1 MGSRDGLPGAVD
13 PRYHDLAERMQDVV
27 TVTDR
32 EGRFLYVSPSAETMT
47 GFGRA
52 DLVGRS
58 SCDILAHPDDI
69 PLLRQAAEQSIR
81 GTTTLVTWRCRRK
94 SGGFVWLESR
104 VSRLPDEPTEDVRL
118 LGVSRD
124 IESRL
129 TTEAAL
135 REAET
140 SMRALVER
148 AALGIFRVTRSG
160 RFLDVNDALVNML
173 GYPHAQALRDADM
186 IRDILCDDRDRER
199 WSADAE
205 GDHMAD
211 WYEQTW
217 RRLDGAQIQMR
228 LAVRTARDAYGRP
241 QYYEAICENVTERR
255 RRDEILRRGDRMST
269 LSRTLA
275 GVAHE
280 INNPLTAIVGFTQIL
295 LKGERAA
302 EDRRALETMLSEG
315 RRAARIVKDLLLI
328 ATRQESLLG
337 EIVHVNDVARYI
349 MDTQRYAMETHG
361 IRTQLHLAADN
372 PAIHGDPAQIEQ
384 VLLHLLGNARQAL
397 IDQLEHMRARGATP
411 TNSWTPEVA
420 LRISSEASF
429 VGIEI
434 ADNGPG
440 ISAADLPHIWDP
452 FWTSRE
458 EGQGSGLGL
467 SVVHGIVGSHGG
479 TIDVDTAVGRGTRF
493 RLTLPRHV
501 VVEQKVEE
509 AAAAATALGNRLRK
523 QAARPLDLLIVDDE
537 EVLRNLLMRFF
548 TSRGHAVVAAA
559 EGTQAIRLA
568 EQSAFDVVICDLR
581 MPGMDGRDVIRR
593 LRLLPSC
600 ARTRFVLAT
609 GDTSTSLDRLREEGT
624 QIDALVTKPYN
635 VDAMLAIVEGNTDAA

>member
-1 MGSRDGLPGAVD
+1 MTDAHD
-13 PRYHDLAERMQDVV
+13 PLYRDLAERMQDVV

-32 EGRFLYVSPSAETMT
+32 EGRFLYVSPSAATMT
-47 GFGRA
+47 GNSPA
-52 DLVGRS
+52 DLLGRS
-58 SCDILAHPDDI
+58 SCDMLAHPDDER
-69 PLLRQAAEQSIR
+69 LLGQAAQQAMS

-104 VSRLPDEPTEDVRL
+104 VSRLPDEPSGAVRL

-173 GYPHAQALRDADM
+173 GYPNAQALRDADM

-205 GDHMAD
+205 GDHMSD

-295 LKGERAA
+295 LKGERAP

-397 IDQLEHMRARGATP
+397 IEQMERMRARGATP
-411 TNSWTPEVA
+411 AHSWTPEVA

-479 TIDVDTAVGRGTRF
+479 TIDVDTSVGRGTRF
-493 RLTLPRHV
+493 RLTLPRYV
-501 VVEQKVEE
+501 AEVQKAEE
-509 AAAAATALGNRLRK
+509 AAEAATALGNRLKK
-523 QAARPLDLLIVDDE
+523 QALRPLDLLIVDDE

-548 TSRGHAVVAAA
+548 SARGHAVVAAA

-568 EQSAFDVVICDLR
+568 EQSSFDVVICDLR

-635 VDAMLAIVEGNTDAA
+635 VDAMLAIVEGNNDAA